1 MLSKIAI
8 KNTDLDQYIAKF
20 LISDLLHGMGI
31 QGNLDFRE
39 GDYFY
44 CLDPVKHT
52 FLSLPAEDIDFEE
65 YKICSV
71 EKLPDLLDDIYNLY
85 ISRYSDGWF
94 KSLKVG
100 DIVTIAEREGES
112 NDYPHGFVN
121 DMTKFSGLEYV
132 IKEIMPFNLSPNLQP
147 FRKKFNGDLSTYWL
161 QGTGYNWHSS
171 MFVPINTNPIKKVEL
186 INLNIKALII

>member
-8 KNTDLDQYIAKF
+8 KNTDLNQYDSRFTI
-20 LISDLLHGMGI
+20 LDLFHEIGI
-31 QGNLDFRE
+31 QGTFDIQKEN
-39 GDYFY
+39 YFY

-52 FLSLPAEDIDFEE
+52 FLSLPAEAIDFEE

-71 EKLPDLLDDIYNLY
+71 EKLPDLLDNIYNLY

-112 NDYPHGFVN
+112 NDYPYSFVRG
-121 DMTKFSGLEYV
+121 MAELSGLQYV
-132 IKEIMPFNLSPNLQP
+132 IKEIRPFNLSPKHETL
-147 FRKKFNGDLSTYWL
+147 RKKFNGDLSSYYL
-161 QGTGYNWHSS
+161 QGADYTWHSS
-171 MFVPINTNPIKKVEL
+171 MFVPANINPIKKVEL